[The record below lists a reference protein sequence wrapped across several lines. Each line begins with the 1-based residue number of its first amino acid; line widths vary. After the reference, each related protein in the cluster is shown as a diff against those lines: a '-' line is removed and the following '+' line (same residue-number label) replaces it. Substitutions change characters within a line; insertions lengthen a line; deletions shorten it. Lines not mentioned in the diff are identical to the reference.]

1 MKSQILTIVLLIFS
15 ITTID
20 AQIKKPAV
28 SVKTNKVKMVKTVQ
42 GIKVDLTKIKTSA
55 DFNKLKI
62 PVSQISKEKLN
73 AKPINTWKIT
83 PLKSK
88 DGQLELE
95 SLFGVVTKSHW
106 QTGIELKSYDPNFTN
121 LSSNFPL
128 SIKFRVFGGVEYL
141 LKLKDQMKN
150 RYGYVY
156 VAIRDVDGRH
166 SFINRV
172 EFDRNN
178 ELYYPFYEERSK
190 DVIIDVSFVSTNA
203 SGEKIDY
210 KCLKLSEIEIN
221 VQGFESFQYTL
232 SQNTLSISDGSS
244 TLQLIKNESAPTS
257 EDWIQEL
264 SVLSEGDAPWS
275 GDVDIAF
282 TYDKTKI
289 VYGMN
294 DTSTYIPFI
303 DPVTF
308 TEVGLFGTPNIAKV
322 VEVEKFEIPDRYL
335 FQSNGNSNLIRVSS
349 IDGSGTPFNLEV
361 ETKIVGIA
369 SVDPNY
375 LWVASNDD
383 EGSLNLVN
391 VADNTIDQTIPLGFY
406 NVNGLDYQNGFLYVD
421 DGVYLHK
428 CQTTPTFKAIASY
441 KVPNFGMQGIAFDG
455 TNFWASAFDDT
466 ESSYKLIKTSLT
478 L

>member
-1 MKSQILTIVLLIFS
+1 MNVSKTNREYHKTYKHFVSKNLIKYTIIILVSITLFNCGNDDDTNVEQNQLLGKWEVTSGAFLESQPKYLIFN
-15 ITTID
+15 TDNTI
-20 AQIKKPAV
+20 
-28 SVKTNKVKMVKTVQ
+28 SFLFEN
-42 GIKVDLTKIKTSA
+42 DLGFKGT
-55 DFNKLKI
+55 D
-62 PVSQISKEKLN
+62 
-73 AKPINTWKIT
+73 
-83 PLKSK
+83 
-88 DGQLELE
+88 
-95 SLFGVVTKSHW
+95 
-106 QTGIELKSYDPNFTN
+106 
-121 LSSNFPL
+121 
-128 SIKFRVFGGVEYL
+128 
-141 LKLKDQMKN
+141 
-150 RYGYVY
+150 
-156 VAIRDVDGRH
+156 
-166 SFINRV
+166 
-172 EFDRNN
+172 
-178 ELYYPFYEERSK
+178 
-190 DVIIDVSFVSTNA
+190 
-203 SGEKIDY
+203 KIDY
-210 KCLKLSEIEIN
+210 TVSGSEIEIN

-361 ETKIVGIA
+361 ETKIVGMA
-369 SVDPNY
+369 SVDLDY

-391 VADNTIDQTIPLGFY
+391 VADRAIEQTIPLGFSK
-406 NVNGLDYQNGFLYVD
+406 VNGLDYQNDFLYVAA
-421 DGVYLHK
+421 GVYLHK
-428 CQTTPTFKAIASY
+428 CQTTPTFKAVASY
-441 KVPNFGMQGIAFDG
+441 KVPNFEMQGIAFDG
-455 TNFWASAFDDT
+455 VNFWASGYDETD
-466 ESSYKLIKTSLT
+466 SYKLIKTSLT